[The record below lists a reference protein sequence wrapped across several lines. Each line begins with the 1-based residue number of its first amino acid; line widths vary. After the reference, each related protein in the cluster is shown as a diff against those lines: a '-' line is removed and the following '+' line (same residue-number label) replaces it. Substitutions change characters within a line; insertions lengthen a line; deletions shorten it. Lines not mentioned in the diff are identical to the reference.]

1 MVRLFMV
8 LMLALLAGM
17 ITWWQIE
24 PDSRVADIS
33 PQAPMGST
41 SSSNT
46 VRESEHPSIKQQ
58 LALPNADNDF
68 AQQLATSNGRALRQ
82 FIESFWLTCRSE
94 HDCSQRLTELDSSLA
109 PELYQLIANYPQ
121 RKRQWQLTM
130 GALELSQLASLSE
143 RVAEVKQQAQQVW
156 GQEAHRILA
165 DEFDLYDFT
174 LEAQTLT
181 RVDAEEYVAQYQQL
195 LERWRQKSANL
206 GLVNELAIFEKAIS
220 LIPLTYTSS
229 QRQQVVEQLSSLYL
243 TPAQANEIAVRELQV
258 ASQTQQVADYQ
269 AQLSQLKQA
278 LNAERETVH
287 GQMSD
292 AQWQHYYQQQ
302 VERFRR
308 QFFSSN

>member
-1 MVRLFMV
+1 MLRLLMV

-17 ITWWQIE
+17 ITWWGVE
-24 PDSRVADIS
+24 PQRQVADT
-33 PQAPMGST
+33 QQT
-41 SSSNT
+41 SFSDTNASLST
-46 VRESEHPSIKQQ
+46 VRKAEQRSGRVQDNVPVSGDDLSRQ
-58 LALPNADNDF
+58 LTTLK
-68 AQQLATSNGRALRQ
+68 GRALRQ
-82 FIESFWLTCRSE
+82 QLESFWLACRSE
-94 HDCSQRLTELDSSLA
+94 HNCSQQLVELDSTLA
-109 PELYQLIANYPQ
+109 PELYSLLANYPQ
-121 RKRQWQLTM
+121 LKRQWQLTM
-130 GALELSQLASLSE
+130 GSLELSQLASLSE

-156 GQEAHRILA
+156 GQDAHRLLA
-165 DEFDLYDFT
+165 DELALYDFT
-174 LEAQTLT
+174 LEAQALNA
-181 RVDAEEYVAQYQQL
+181 VSAEEYVAQYQQL
-195 LERWRQKSANL
+195 IERWRQKSANL

-243 TPAQANEIAVRELQV
+243 TPAQANEIADRELQV
-258 ASQTQQVADYQ
+258 ASQTQQVAGYQ

-292 AQWQHYYQQQ
+292 AQWQHYYQQK